1 MENLN
6 YRNCNEEVTV
16 KLIGKLTLEFP
27 ELEVNLPRQLEIKR
41 LVEEVLYG
49 YEVTTK
55 ETALVTSG
63 S

>member
-27 ELEVNLPRQLEIKR
+27 ELEVNLKSLKDYQQL
-41 LVEEVLYG
+41 L
-49 YEVTTK
+49 
-55 ETALVTSG
+55 
-63 S
+63 